1 MIVRIVKLTFRAE
14 EIEAFKDIFED
25 SKEAIRSFEGN
36 EHLECLQS
44 KNDPRIFFTYSH
56 WKDEAA
62 LENYRHSP
70 LFEKTWAKTKAL
82 FDDKPEAWSTQ
93 LIDRLP

>member
-1 MIVRIVKLTFRAE
+1 MIVRIVKLTFRTE
-14 EIEAFKDIFED
+14 EIEAFKSIFET
-25 SKEAIRSFEGN
+25 SKKSIRKFDGIA
-36 EHLECLQS
+36 HLECLQS

-56 WKDEAA
+56 WQDETA

-70 LFEKTWAKTKAL
+70 LFKDTWAKTKAL
-82 FDDKPEAWSTQ
+82 FAEKPEAWSNE